1 MSAGIRAG
9 IGRALSLQAA
19 RRYEDRVRE
28 AERAERK
35 AETAESFAHEIDL
48 FNRRLLE
55 DRRFKLLETIGTWTD
70 SRKETDAKVSKAIGI
85 GLSEESATGLLR
97 SGQLDLLLEKYDSN
111 KKADPQY
118 VSELDS
124 FIRTQLAEV
133 DQETKEKILLKGVD
147 TDRDVSDPRE
157 SMQAI
162 VEATLSATSPEQ
174 LDDVFVKLKGAST
187 YTPLPAFDVDF
198 STLAGA
204 DLSETAAMDKE
215 IARGLSTYF
224 KGSFTRDSVTGDL
237 IVNQDSADS
246 PVVQGILNEAQRK
259 ARELSFGPTREFTPT
274 SAANY
279 VVTQVESAIRGTQ
292 GKVKPADILANFDTI
307 LTNPGGFVETYV
319 PAVEVP
325 EPASD
330 NTPEQD
336 VENLGDTGFSFDVE
350 SFK

>member
-9 IGRALSLQAA
+9 IGRALSLQAE
-19 RRYEDRVRE
+19 RRYQDRVRE

-35 AETAESFAHEIDL
+35 AEIADSRAHDINM

-55 DRRFKLLETIGTWTD
+55 ERRYKILDTIGTWTD
-70 SRKETDAKVSKAIGI
+70 SRRETDAKVSKAVGI
-85 GLSEESATGLLR
+85 GLSKESATSLLR

-111 KKADPQY
+111 KKADPQFI
-118 VSELDS
+118 SDLDT
-124 FIRTQLAEV
+124 FIRTQLTDA
-133 DQETKEKILLKGVD
+133 DQDTKEKILLEGVS

-174 LDDVFVKLKGAST
+174 LDDLFVKLKSVGT
-187 YTPLPAFDVDF
+187 YTPLPSFDVDF
-198 STLAGA
+198 STLGGA

-224 KGSFTRDSVTGDL
+224 KGSFIINPATGDL
-237 IVNQDSADS
+237 IVNKESAGA

-259 ARELSFGPTREFTPT
+259 ARELSFGPTREYTPT

-292 GKVKPADILANFDTI
+292 GRVKPEDILTNFDTI
-307 LTNPGGFVETYV
+307 LSNPVDFAQTYV
-319 PAVEVP
+319 PAEIPV
-325 EPASD
+325 PASAKS
-330 NTPEQD
+330 PEED
-336 VENLGDTGFSFDVE
+336 VENLGDTGFSFDLG
-350 SFK
+350 SFR